1 MKVRRYASIADAIEG
16 WPAAAVNMK
25 ARAQLMIALDETI
38 GSWAISRAAAAKRL
52 GLTQPRLND
61 LQRGR
66 IAKFDLDVLMKLT
79 ARAGLTVR
87 VEIMPP
93 AA

>member
-1 MKVRRYASIADAIEG
+1 VRRHASIQDAIEA
-16 WPAAAVNMK
+16 WPPAAANMK
-25 ARAQLMIALDETI
+25 VRAQLMIALDETI
-38 GSWAISRAAAAKRL
+38 GTWAVGPAAAAKRL
-52 GLTQPRLND
+52 GLTQPRLRD

-66 IAKFDLDVLMKLT
+66 IAKFGLDELMRLA

>member
-1 MKVRRYASIADAIEG
+1 
-16 WPAAAVNMK
+16 MK
-25 ARAQLMIALDETI
+25 ARAELMIALDETI
-38 GSWAISRAAAAKRL
+38 GSWAVSPVTAAKRL
-52 GLTQPRLND
+52 GLTQARLRD

-66 IAKFDLDVLMKLT
+66 ITKFTLDELMKLA

-87 VEIMPP
+87 VEIIRP